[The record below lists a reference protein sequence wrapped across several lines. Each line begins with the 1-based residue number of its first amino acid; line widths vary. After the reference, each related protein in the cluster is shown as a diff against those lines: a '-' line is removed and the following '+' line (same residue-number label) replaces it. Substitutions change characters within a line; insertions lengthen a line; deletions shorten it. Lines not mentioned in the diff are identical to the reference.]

1 MDEVPFGASDGL
13 LEIISQLNT
22 TEDAR
27 VAEFIDNSLASYFYH
42 LNKTKKLSKS
52 HHLKI
57 NLKIQLREIS
67 II

>member
-27 VAEFIDNSLASYFYH
+27 VAEFIDNSLA
-42 LNKTKKLSKS
+42 
-52 HHLKI
+52 I
-57 NLKIQLREIS
+57 IS